1 MSRVESQ
8 MEKIKGTSSKL
19 DDAMKEYENIYK
31 PRGTNEI
38 DALETMTK
46 NRAGNEFITAYVDD
60 IYKNAGEKL
69 ASLKLFDLF
78 EDETLPKD
86 TRKLKQDSIKN
97 LLGVIK
103 KNCTSKFNE
112 SIDVNISLNL
122 KQKKGETNIRT
133 VLNLPAGSDKKVKVA
148 ILCEEEKLEEAK
160 KSAADVIGSDDL
172 INNISAG
179 KINFEKLVSTPKMM
193 IKLGKLGKILGP
205 KGLMPNPKLGTVT
218 NEIIKSV
225 KDIKSGQ
232 LEIKNDKDGN
242 IALSIGNKSV
252 SDENLIKNFNAV
264 LDVISKEKPSGVK
277 GNFVKSAFVTS
288 TMGISYKLK
297 LNKSI

>member
-1 MSRVESQ
+1 M
-8 MEKIKGTSSKL
+8 SSKRFNSL
-19 DDAMKEYENIYK
+19 PND
-31 PRGTNEI
+31 
-38 DALETMTK
+38 TK
-46 NRAGNEFITAYVDD
+46 AIPAEVI
-60 IYKNAGEKL
+60 EKL
-69 ASLKLFDLF
+69 I
-78 EDETLPKD
+78 
-86 TRKLKQDSIKN
+86 SI
-97 LLGVIK
+97 VK
-103 KNCTSKFNE
+103 KNCTTKFDE
-112 SIDVNISLNL
+112 SIDVNFQLNL
-122 KQKKGETNIRT
+122 KQKRSEANIRT
-133 VLNLPAGSDKKVKVA
+133 VLNLPVGKNKKIKVA
-148 ILCEEEKLEEAK
+148 VICEEEKLEETK
-160 KSAADVIGSDDL
+160 KSGADVIGSDDL

>member
-1 MSRVESQ
+1 MISKRYKALPQETR
-8 MEKIKGTSSKL
+8 MLKHDKI
-19 DDAMKEYENIYK
+19 E
-31 PRGTNEI
+31 
-38 DALETMTK
+38 
-46 NRAGNEFITAYVDD
+46 
-60 IYKNAGEKL
+60 
-69 ASLKLFDLF
+69 
-78 EDETLPKD
+78 
-86 TRKLKQDSIKN
+86 N
-97 LLGVIK
+97 LLKIIK
-103 KNCTSKFNE
+103 KNCTAKFDE
-112 SIDVNISLNL
+112 SIDVHFRLNL
-122 KQKKGETNIRT
+122 KQKKNQANIRT
-133 VLNLPAGSDKKVKVA
+133 ILNLSVAKNKKIKVA
-148 ILCEEEKLEEAK
+148 VVCEEEKLEEAR
-160 KSAADVIGSDDL
+160 KSGADIFGSEDL

-218 NEIIKSV
+218 NEIVKSV

-252 SDENLIKNFNAV
+252 SDENLIKNFNAA
-264 LDVISKEKPSGVK
+264 LDVISKEKPSGEK

-297 LNKSI
+297 LNKDI